1 MSIEAIGA
9 TSSYSGSSVGSVSQ
23 VKEREY
29 KEENLFAG
37 GISSPVNESENLFA
51 SNGVE
56 ESAGTLAS
64 SGIEESAGTLASRGA
79 DDRMLEESAG
89 QLANG
94 GFSLVA

>member
-9 TSSYSGSSVGSVSQ
+9 TSGYSGSSVGSVSQ
-23 VKEREY
+23 VREREY
-29 KEENLFAG
+29 KDEENLFAG
-37 GISSPVNESENLFA
+37 GATSPVNQNDNLFA
-51 SNGVE
+51 SKGVE

-64 SGIEESAGTLASRGA
+64 NGIEESAGTLAM